1 MAWRSAFSLEFG
13 VSFDDLLG
21 RQVVYLSGQ
30 LFFDTRHHSNPLA
43 SCLPQLYRKDCIAD
57 YHVLFALAYWRAY
70 CIGILFDLAR
80 ARLYII
86 SIKMPIVAHR
96 LPYLLLGSGILDH
109 TLLMADAYYN
119 KYENLHTRDDRMR
132 ELDDHNRNRIYNT
145 HNLSYE
151 SRLIIG
157 GDSST

>member
-1 MAWRSAFSLEFG
+1 MAFGIFFGVWCFLRRSTWRAGRLPERSAFLRRSP
-13 VSFDDLLG
+13 SFE
-21 RQVVYLSGQ
+21 
-30 LFFDTRHHSNPLA
+30 PLA
-43 SCLPQLYRKDCIAD
+43 SCLPQSYRKDCIAD

-86 SIKMPIVAHR
+86 SIKMPVVAHR
-96 LPYLLLGSGILDH
+96 LPYLLGSGILDH

-119 KYENLHTRDDRMR
+119 KYENLHTRDDPIR

-145 HNLSYE
+145 HKPFL
-151 SRLIIG
+151 
-157 GDSST
+157 